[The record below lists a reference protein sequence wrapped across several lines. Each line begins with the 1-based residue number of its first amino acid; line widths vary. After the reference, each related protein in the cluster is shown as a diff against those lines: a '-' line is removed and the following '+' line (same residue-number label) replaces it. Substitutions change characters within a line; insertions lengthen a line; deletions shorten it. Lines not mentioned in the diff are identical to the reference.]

1 MTPNPV
7 PKMTLEDYFEF
18 DKNAEGRFE
27 YFDGEVFELSGVSEA
42 HSRIE
47 QILAGKLLPLADA
60 KGCRTYNSSFRVK
73 PKTISTYRYPD
84 FSLVCGEPI
93 YTLVGGVQCLTNPQ
107 LIIEILSDSTERYD
121 RGEKFTEYKS
131 IENFVEYL
139 LISSTN
145 IHVTLFQKHNERFW
159 FMSEYSADEEFH
171 LNTLD
176 IDIPV
181 KDLYQGIEF
190 VATASGT
197 GIVREVG

>member
-7 PKMTLEDYFEF
+7 RRMTLEEYFEF

-27 YFDGEVFELSGVSEA
+27 YFDGEVFELSGVSKE

-47 QILAGKLLPLADA
+47 QILAAKLFPIADA

-73 PKTISTYRYPD
+73 PRAVSTFRYPD
-84 FSLVCGEPI
+84 FALVCGEPI
-93 YTLVGGVQCLTNPQ
+93 HTLVGGVQCLTNPQ
-107 LIIEILSDSTERYD
+107 LIIEVLSDSTERYD

-139 LISSTN
+139 LISSTSVY
-145 IHVTLFQKHNERFW
+145 VTLFQKHNERFW

-171 LNTLD
+171 LKTLD
-176 IDIPV
+176 IDV
-181 KDLYQGIEF
+181 AVNDLYQGITF
-190 VATASGT
+190 VSAVSET
-197 GIVREVG
+197 GNVREVG

>member
-1 MTPNPV
+1 MTPNPA
-7 PKMTLEDYFEF
+7 PKMTLEEYFEF

-27 YFDGEVFELSGVSEA
+27 YFDGEVFELSGVSAE

-47 QILAGKLLPLADA
+47 RILAVKLLPIADA

-73 PKTISTYRYPD
+73 PKTVSTYRYPD

-93 YTLVGGVQCLTNPQ
+93 HTLVGGVQCLTNPQ

-139 LISSTN
+139 LIFSTSN
-145 IHVTLFQKHNERFW
+145 HVALFQKHNERFW

-176 IDIPV
+176 IDMAVNEI
-181 KDLYQGIEF
+181 YSGIEF
-190 VATASGT
+190 VAKASGT
-197 GIVREVG
+197 GIVKEVG

>member
-1 MTPNPV
+1 
-7 PKMTLEDYFEF
+7 MTLDEYFEF

-27 YFDGEVFELSGVSEA
+27 YFDGEVFELSGVSEE

-47 QILAGKLLPLADA
+47 QILAVKLFPIAEA

-73 PKTISTYRYPD
+73 PRATSTYRYPD

-93 YTLVGGVQCLTNPQ
+93 HTLFGGVQCLTNPQ
-107 LIIEILSDSTERYD
+107 LRIEILSDSTERYD

-131 IENFVEYL
+131 IEDFVEYL
-139 LISSTN
+139 LISSTK

-159 FMSEYSADEEFH
+159 FMSEYSAGEEFH
-171 LNTLD
+171 LKTLD
-176 IDIPV
+176 IDLV
-181 KDLYQGIEF
+181 VDELYRGIEF
-190 VATASGT
+190 VTKESGT